1 MNRLLL
7 VVGDATPQTI
17 RLALAGTPEHVH
29 VVATTVVGPV
39 DWLANADDAA
49 HVRAER
55 RVAEAEHALDGLVE
69 VSGEAG
75 DIDPLQ
81 AVTDALREFP
91 ADDIVVTGAA
101 ADIGLDEA
109 LTRFGLPV
117 YRVGPPPGRAARVN
131 REIREITR
139 GRDAGKLVRL
149 IVGFNVAVLVAAIL
163 ISLFGLLV
171 LWLVGVL

>member
-39 DWLANADDAA
+39 DWLANADDAGLR
-49 HVRAER
+49 RAER
-55 RVAEAEHALDGLVE
+55 RVSQAEEALDGLVD
-69 VSGEAG
+69 VSGEAA

-81 AVTDALREFP
+81 AVVDALREFP

-117 YRVGPPPGRAARVN
+117 YRVGPPPGRKARVN

-149 IVGFNVAVLVAAIL
+149 IVGFNVAALLAC
-163 ISLFGLLV
+163 LV
-171 LWLVGVL
+171 LSIFVIFILWLAGAY

>member
-1 MNRLLL
+1 
-7 VVGDATPQTI
+7 
-17 RLALAGTPEHVH
+17 
-29 VVATTVVGPV
+29 V
-39 DWLANADDAA
+39 D
-49 HVRAER
+49 
-55 RVAEAEHALDGLVE
+55 
-69 VSGEAG
+69 VSGEAA

-81 AVTDALREFP
+81 AVVDALREFP

-117 YRVGPPPGRAARVN
+117 YRVGPPPGRKARVN

-149 IVGFNVAVLVAAIL
+149 IVGFNVAALLAC
-163 ISLFGLLV
+163 LV
-171 LWLVGVL
+171 LSIFVIFILWLAGAY